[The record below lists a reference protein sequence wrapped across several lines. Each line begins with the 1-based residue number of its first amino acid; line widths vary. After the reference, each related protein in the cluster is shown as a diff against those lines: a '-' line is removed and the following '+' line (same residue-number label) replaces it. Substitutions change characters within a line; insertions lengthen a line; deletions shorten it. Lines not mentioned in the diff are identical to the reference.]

1 MLVATTVVTAETAH
15 ALTACAIGSSAQN
28 SISVEPSQPTVM
40 YIDSGVSPRIDAS
53 YVGYRITNS
62 TGAALDGYW
71 ASLDNFTGGVVG
83 LANPLDKFVEVP
95 DLAIGASTTVYFLL
109 KATAATKVVQSH
121 DFKIFDKRPDA
132 STAINKYGCTFGFTK
147 VAETIKASANKLDS
161 GYPSVPNAPGAIG
174 TTFTVIAKGASGTIG
189 AGSADVGR
197 ILWFTPTAYSNFPT
211 RAFRLESV
219 VLKVADNNAMNTSG
233 ANKLW
238 TYKDRLFVKT
248 TTLPDTGIVSGS
260 QAGADL
266 LDSKRFYENTYTF
279 RVIGKASGA
288 VAPIAQI
295 SSGTQ
300 IKHQATVTTAALNSS
315 GAAVPV
321 TIAKTVDTTT
331 ANMGNLPKVTISGT
345 QYIEVPYKIT
355 LTNSAATSIRVDQ
368 VVDTP
373 ARNAKYKP
381 DSSQIKIGSAS
392 ITSLANPETLTAE
405 SSLDPMPLHFFG
417 PFDVPATSSVI
428 IYYKMYI
435 PAIQGLYTNTA
446 LAYVGD
452 FQITSSTVASIPAVT
467 VTVNSSGNATTY
479 ETKTVTLLPEGVTL
493 PASSIDTSTGT
504 INGTVDPNGDT
515 ATTGIFE
522 WGTSSTLATF
532 ATIDVGGA
540 TGTDPVA
547 KSSVLNGLSA
557 NTTYYYRI
565 VAVSKGVR
573 YPGQILSFTTL
584 VQKAPPTVTTDPP
597 SAISSSNATF
607 NATVSANL
615 NTVSIQFLVW
625 KTNDTQTVTVVD
637 DPTTAYNSSSNPY
650 TVFSGGFS
658 SGISINMADVA
669 YPTVN
674 NLITANA
681 TVYYIARIVDSANIA
696 TVLSTGVVRTFSLRT
711 YVDQTITFNAISNI
725 TWGDAAPTI
734 SPTASSTLTVTR
746 TTNTP
751 SVCTIDG
758 SGNIAIVGVGTCSIS
773 ANQSGGPSGGN
784 YYNPAPEVT
793 QSFDVLPKQ
802 ITVTAG
808 AKTKQYGDN
817 DPALTY
823 SVSGTLVGSDTFTG
837 TISRTAGQTLG
848 TYAINQN
855 TLALS
860 ANYTLVYNS
869 ANLTITP
876 RLLTITAAA
885 KTKVYGDVDPALTYS
900 VTSGSLAAGDNFS
913 GVLTRAPGTNVGTY
927 LIDSGTVA
935 VNSNYTITYVSANLT
950 ITKKTLTVTVDN
962 KTKRTADADPTFTY
976 SITSGALVGS
986 DALSGTPARPN
997 TSNTAG
1003 SYSIET
1009 GTVTVSNDG
1018 NYNFNVIAGSL
1029 TITDKTIPT
1038 LYWPSPSSIVYGTL
1052 LSATQLNAEA
1062 RDGGTTLLGTCVYD
1076 PALGEKLSV
1085 GPHTLSVVCT
1095 PTNSSVYSA
1104 VSGTVT
1110 ITVTGKPITVKAD
1123 AKNKQYGDSDPSL
1136 TSQIT
1141 SGSLESGDSLSGMLA
1156 RNAGENVGLYS
1167 ITQGTIDNANYM
1179 ITFIGDTLTV
1189 TAIQLTLTV
1198 TAPDKQYD
1206 RDVDTSLTIGSL
1218 TGVISADSGL
1228 VTIDATKISG
1238 TFANTTVANGKTV
1251 TLAIASGILTGS
1263 KSGNYTLATPS
1274 NPTASITK
1282 APATVTAANKTVT
1295 AGATLTSIS
1304 YSVSGI
1310 IAGDPTDPFT
1320 GITCLSDYDLTN
1332 DDSTTAR
1339 YTHCSGGSATNYVA
1353 SYVDGSVTIVDASTL
1368 TYSVTYT
1375 AGAGTGTPPTES
1387 NKTSGTTFN
1396 LASGSGLSNSGY
1408 TFAGWSCNS
1417 GSTQIGGSS
1426 FTMPSAAVT
1435 CVAQWSANSSG
1446 GGSGNS
1452 NANNSNANTPAKKA
1466 LVVSLVTIAIVPVKA
1481 NAVEANS
1488 KPTATPTPSATPKA
1502 TATPTPSATPKATA
1516 TPTPSATSKA
1526 TATPTPSATPKATAT
1541 PTPSATSKATATPT
1555 PSSTASSNG
1564 NSGSS
1569 GGPNSAKTEEI
1580 NNVTLSETTVIPTK
1594 DTKQITF
1601 SGSGISKVTVVGTEV
1616 SVQARTGFSG
1626 ATTVKIV
1633 LKNDDQVSKITADVL
1648 VLPLPPVDPVATVT
1662 GKNETRILWNRSP
1675 NAISYE
1681 VTQGDDVLCATSST
1695 NCVIPRALKSAP
1707 QIQIRSLGKSKTISP
1722 TVSATYKTAI
1732 VPEVIPEIA
1741 LVINFDTNK
1750 YNLDSEDKAKIEAF
1764 AADVVLYGYKKI
1776 DISGHTD
1783 SQGGVD
1789 NNLLSINRAKA
1800 SRDYLLTLV
1809 PDLRVVINGYAFAI
1823 NVAPNTTTAGMAANR
1838 RAEFRVIG

>member
-1 MLVATTVVTAETAH
+1 MMVATTVVTAETAH
-15 ALTACAIGSSAQN
+15 ALTTCAIGSSAQN
-28 SISVEPSQPTVM
+28 SIAVEPSQPTVM

-62 TGAALDGYW
+62 TGAPIEGYW
-71 ASLDNFTGGVVG
+71 ASIDNFTGGVIG

-109 KATAATKVVQSH
+109 KANAATKVVQSH

-132 STAINKYGCTFGFTK
+132 STASNKYGCTFGFTK

-161 GYPSVPNAPGAIG
+161 GYPSVPNAPGDLG

-189 AGSADVGR
+189 AGSADVGK

-219 VLKVADNNAMNTSG
+219 ELHVADNNGMATNGS
-233 ANKLW
+233 NKLW
-238 TYKDRLFVKT
+238 AYKNRLFVKT
-248 TTLPDTGIVSGS
+248 TTIPDTGLVAGS
-260 QAGADL
+260 QSTADP
-266 LDSKRFYENTYTF
+266 LDNKRYYENTYTF
-279 RVIGKASGA
+279 RVIGKASGS

-300 IKHQATVTTAALNSS
+300 IKHQATVATAAVNSTGS
-315 GAAVPV
+315 AVPV
-321 TIAKTVDTTT
+321 TISKTVDTTT
-331 ANMGNLPKVTISGT
+331 ANMGNLPKVTISGS
-345 QYIEVPYKIT
+345 QYIEVPYKVT
-355 LTNSAATSIRVDQ
+355 LANSAATSIRVDQ

-373 ARNAKYKP
+373 ARNSIYKTG
-381 DSSQIKIGSAS
+381 SSSIKIGAATA
-392 ITSLANPETLTAE
+392 IGLANPETLTAE
-405 SSLDPMPLHFFG
+405 SALNPMPLHFFG
-417 PFDVPATSSVI
+417 PFDVPANNSVV
-428 IYYKMYI
+428 IYYKIYI
-435 PAIQGLYTNTA
+435 PAVQGTYSNSA

-452 FQITSSTVASIPAVT
+452 YQITSSTAASIPSVN

-493 PASSIDTSTGT
+493 AATSIDTSTGT

-522 WGTSSTLATF
+522 WGTSSTLVNP

-540 TGTDPVA
+540 TGTDPVS
-547 KSSVLNGLSA
+547 KSSVLTGLSP

-565 VAVSKGVR
+565 VALSRGVR

-584 VQKAPPTVTTDPP
+584 VQKAAPTVTTDPP
-597 SAISSSNATF
+597 TAISSSNATL

-615 NTVSIQFLVW
+615 NSVSIQFLIW
-625 KTNDTQTVTVVD
+625 KTNDTKTVLVVD
-637 DPTTAYNSSSNPY
+637 DPTTAFSTSPSSPNPY

-658 SGISINMADVA
+658 SGISINMTDGA
-669 YPTVN
+669 YSTINSSPFLV
-674 NLITANA
+674 ANA
-681 TVYYIARIVDSANIA
+681 TYYYIAQIVDSANTASILA
-696 TVLSTGVVRTFSLRT
+696 TGVTRTFSLRT
-711 YVDQTITFNAISNI
+711 YVDQTIMFNAISNI

-734 SPTASSTLTVTR
+734 SPTASSTLSVTR
-746 TTNTP
+746 TSNTP

-758 SGNIAIVGVGTCSIS
+758 SGIIVIVGVGTCSIS

-802 ITVTAG
+802 ITVTAV

-860 ANYTLVYNS
+860 SNYSLIYNS

-876 RLLTITAAA
+876 RLITITAAA
-885 KTKVYGDVDPALTYS
+885 KSKAYGDNDPALTYS
-900 VTSGSLAAGDNFS
+900 LTSGSLAVGDNFS
-913 GVLTRAPGTNVGTY
+913 GALTREPGTNVGSY
-927 LIDSGTVA
+927 LIDSGTVT
-935 VNSNYTITYVSANLT
+935 VNANYTITYVGANLT
-950 ITKKTLTVTVDN
+950 ITKKTLTVTVEN

-997 TSNTAG
+997 TSSSAG

-1009 GTVTVSNDG
+1009 GTVTVSNIG
-1018 NYNFNVIAGSL
+1018 NYNFNVIAGTL

-1038 LYWPSPSSIVYGTL
+1038 LYWPSPASIVYGTL
-1052 LSATQLNAEA
+1052 LSGTQLNAEA
-1062 RDGGTTLLGTCVYD
+1062 RDSSSSLPGTCVYD

-1085 GPHTLSVVCT
+1085 GPHTLSVICT
-1095 PTNSSVYSA
+1095 PTDSSVYSA

-1123 AKNKQYGDSDPSL
+1123 AKNKQYGDLDPSL
-1136 TSQIT
+1136 SSQIT
-1141 SGSLESGDSLSGMLA
+1141 SGSLVSGDSLSGALA

-1167 ITQGTIDNANYM
+1167 ITQGTIDNANYI

-1189 TAIQLTLTV
+1189 SAIQLTV
-1198 TAPDKQYD
+1198 IITAPDKQYD
-1206 RDVDTSLTIGSL
+1206 RDVDTELTIGSL
-1218 TGVISADSGL
+1218 SGVISADSGL
-1228 VTIDATKISG
+1228 VTIDATKVSG
-1238 TFANTTVANGKTV
+1238 IFATATAANGKTV
-1251 TLAIASGILTGS
+1251 TLAIASGILAGS

-1274 NPTASITK
+1274 NPTANITK

-1295 AGATLTSIS
+1295 AGASLTSIS

-1320 GITCLSDYDLTN
+1320 GISCLSNYDRTT
-1332 DDSTTAR
+1332 DDSATAR
-1339 YTHCSGGSATNYVA
+1339 YTRCSGGLAANYVA
-1353 SYVDGSVTIVDASTL
+1353 SYVDGTVTIVDASTS
-1368 TYSVTYT
+1368 TYAVTYT

-1387 NKTSGTTFN
+1387 NKTSGEVFN
-1396 LASGSGLSNSGY
+1396 LASGSSLTRSGY
-1408 TFAGWSCNS
+1408 TFTGWSCDS
-1417 GSTQIGGSS
+1417 ASTQSAGSS
-1426 FTMPSAAVT
+1426 FTMPAAVVT
-1435 CVAQWSANSSG
+1435 CIAQWSANTSG

-1452 NANNSNANTPAKKA
+1452 NTNNSNANTPVKKT
-1466 LVVSLVTIAIVPVKA
+1466 LVVSLVTISIVPVKA
-1481 NAVEANS
+1481 NASEANS
-1488 KPTATPTPSATPKA
+1488 KPAPTPSATPSATPKATPAPTPSATPKA
-1502 TATPTPSATPKATA
+1502 TPAPTPAASPS
-1516 TPTPSATSKA
+1516 PTS
-1526 TATPTPSATPKATAT
+1526 
-1541 PTPSATSKATATPT
+1541 
-1555 PSSTASSNG
+1555 SSNG
-1564 NSGSS
+1564 NPGNGGNSGNAGGSNSS
-1569 GGPNSAKTEEI
+1569 KTEEL
-1580 NNVTLSETTVIPTK
+1580 NNVKLSETTVIPTK

-1601 SGSGISKVTVVGTEV
+1601 SGTGISKVTVVGTEV

-1633 LKNDDQVSKITADVL
+1633 LKNDDQVSNITAEVL
-1648 VLPLPPVDPVATVT
+1648 VLPQPPVDPVATVS

-1681 VTQGDDVLCATSST
+1681 VTQGDEVLCATTST
-1695 NCVIPRALKSAP
+1695 NCVIPRALKSTP
-1707 QIQIRSLGKSKTISP
+1707 QIQIKSLGKSKTISP
-1722 TVSATYKTAI
+1722 AVPATYKTVI
-1732 VPEVIPEIA
+1732 IPETIPEIA

-1750 YNLDSEDKAKIEAF
+1750 YNLDAQDKAKIEAF

-1783 SQGGVD
+1783 SKGGVD
-1789 NNLLSINRAKA
+1789 NNVLSLNRAKA
-1800 SRDYLLTLV
+1800 SRDYLLSLV
-1809 PDLRVVINGYAFAI
+1809 PGLSVTINGYAFAV
-1823 NVAPNTTTAGMAANR
+1823 NVASNATATGMAANR
-1838 RAEFRVIG
+1838 RAEFRVVG